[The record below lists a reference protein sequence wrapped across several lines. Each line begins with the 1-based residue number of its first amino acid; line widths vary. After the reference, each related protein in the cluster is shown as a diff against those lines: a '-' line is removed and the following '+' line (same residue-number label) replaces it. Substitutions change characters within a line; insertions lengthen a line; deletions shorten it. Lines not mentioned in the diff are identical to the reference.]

1 MSTEHEP
8 QFKSNII
15 AVMADPTNPMHQP
28 ALTPG
33 ELATASEVVKASV
46 KAQQELDERVR
57 RITDAALASI
67 ARTDQMIYPG
77 RIYMAGAHE
86 PGSSFRPTE
95 TLMQETP
102 ETTFCHHTT
111 QQRIPFTADPLAARY
126 AHGYQE
132 D

>member
-33 ELATASEVVKASV
+33 ELVKASEVVKAGV
-46 KAQQELDERVR
+46 KAYQQLDENY
-57 RITDAALASI
+57 
-67 ARTDQMIYPG
+67 ARLTQ
-77 RIYMAGAHE
+77 ATA
-86 PGSSFRPTE
+86 E
-95 TLMQETP
+95 T
-102 ETTFCHHTT
+102 
-111 QQRIPFTADPLAARY
+111 QRLAARY